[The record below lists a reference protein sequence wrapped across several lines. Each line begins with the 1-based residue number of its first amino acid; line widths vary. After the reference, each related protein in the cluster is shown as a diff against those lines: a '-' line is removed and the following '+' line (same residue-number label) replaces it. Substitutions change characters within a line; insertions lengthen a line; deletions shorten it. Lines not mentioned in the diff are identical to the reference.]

1 MRKIYVRNYLVFVTL
16 LILSGCW
23 LGFNTISQIKAVKSA
38 NAWITHTTKVIL
50 NDYEMIQAFED
61 VLSTQRSFMVSGE
74 EVHLKQLKLKQLY
87 LDQKIKTLKTLTSDN
102 NLQNNRVDAIQI
114 ETEKLN
120 FLISD
125 QIKSSDTS
133 RKNALRNLNL
143 IDKTAYAIAALNDD
157 FLREEHLLL
166 EKRASKLSGTNSNLI
181 SVFMI
186 GGSVFLLILLFFNSY
201 ILKSQIERLEAV
213 EELETAQQRLDL
225 AFEGMNEGVFDWDVF
240 KNEVFY
246 SERFIEMLGYEK
258 DEFEPNY
265 EQFERLLHPE
275 DKDAVRGVLDA
286 YLGQHINEYSAV
298 FRMQHKNGKWLW
310 INSRAKALFDKDGNA
325 VRLTGSHRDITDA
338 REIEHHL
345 IEATKKAEKA
355 NRAKSEFLAHMS
367 HEIRTP
373 LTAVTG
379 IAEIL
384 DMQSKESDPKKKK
397 LIKTLLNSA
406 ESLKDLISDVLD
418 ISKIEADEIK
428 IMKSEFPLDDMFNNV
443 KNMMEIKAQEKGL
456 EFEFNFDDFQN
467 KVFYGDRIRIRQI
480 LVNLIG
486 NAIKFTDTGY
496 VKIKPLLKEID
507 KTKSELTISVKDSG
521 IGIPK
526 KDQESIFSKFK
537 QGDSSVSRKYGGTGL
552 GLHISC
558 ELIRMMGGDINLKSA
573 KDKGSTFTM
582 SLPYQTSEMQ
592 SLSNIPKEA
601 KIKATKNVKGRKALI
616 VEDYEANVIV
626 ISHILE
632 GLDIRYDHAENGL
645 EAVSKFKKNK
655 YDFVLMDIQMPEMDG
670 FRATIE
676 IRKHEDENLK
686 KPTPII
692 AMTAHAL
699 TSEREKC
706 FQVGM
711 DDFVT
716 KPIDMKDLKV
726 KITAL
731 FKVNKKAA

>member
-1 MRKIYVRNYLVFVTL
+1 MRKIYVRNYLVFIIL
-16 LILSGCW
+16 LFLFACW
-23 LGFNTISQIKAVKSA
+23 LGFNTISQVKKVKHAS
-38 NAWITHTTKVIL
+38 AWINHTTKVIL
-50 NDYEMIQAFED
+50 TDYELMEGVED
-61 VLSTQRSFMVSGE
+61 VLSSQRNFMVSGSE
-74 EVHLKQLKLKQLY
+74 NYLNQLSLKKRYLEQKTQALKN
-87 LDQKIKTLKTLTSDN
+87 LTRDN
-102 NLQNNRVDAIQI
+102 KLQNNRVDAIQI
-114 ETEKLN
+114 QTEILN
-120 FLISD
+120 SLIGD
-125 QIKSSDTS
+125 QIKSSDNS
-133 RKNALRNLNL
+133 RKHALENLRR
-143 IDKTAYAIAALNDD
+143 IDKVASNIASLNDD
-157 FLREEHLLL
+157 FLREAHLLL
-166 EKRASKLSGTNSNLI
+166 EARASKLSESNSNFI
-181 SVFMI
+181 SVFVI

-201 ILKSQIERLEAV
+201 ILKSQIERLEAM
-213 EELETAQQRLDL
+213 EDLETVQQRLNL

-246 SERFIEMLGYEK
+246 SERFIEMLGFEK

-265 EQFERLLHPE
+265 EQFENLLHPE
-275 DKDAVRGVLDA
+275 DKEAVKGVLNA
-286 YLGQHINEYSAV
+286 YLGHHINEYSAV

-310 INSRAKALFDKDGNA
+310 INSRAKALFDKDGNPI
-325 VRLTGSHRDITDA
+325 RLTGSHRDITDA
-338 REIEHHL
+338 REIEQHL

-428 IMKSEFPLDDMFNNV
+428 IMKSEFPLDDMFENV

-456 EFEFNFDDFQN
+456 EFEFNFDEFHN
-467 KVFYGDRIRIRQI
+467 KVFYGDRVRIRQI

-486 NAIKFTDTGY
+486 NAVKFTDSGY
-496 VKIKPLLKEID
+496 VKIKPILKEID
-507 KTKSELTISVKDSG
+507 QNNSELVISVKDSG

-526 KDQESIFSKFK
+526 KDQESVFSKFK
-537 QGDSSVSRKYGGTGL
+537 QADSSVSRKFGGTGL

-558 ELIRMMGGDINLKSA
+558 ELIRMMDGDIDLKSA
-573 KDKGSTFTM
+573 KGKGSTFTM
-582 SLPYQTSEMQ
+582 SLPYQISEMH
-592 SLSNIPKEA
+592 SATKEPSEV
-601 KIKATKNVKGRKALI
+601 KTKAAKNVKGRKALI
-616 VEDYEANVIV
+616 VEDYEANVMV
-626 ISHILE
+626 VSHILDN
-632 GLDIRYDHAENGL
+632 LDIRYDHAENGL
-645 EAVSKFKKNK
+645 EAVSKFKKNN

-670 FRATIE
+670 FRATVE
-676 IRKHEDENLK
+676 IRKYESEKEKD
-686 KPTPII
+686 PTPII

-711 DDFVT
+711 NEFVT
-716 KPIDMKDLKV
+716 KPIDSKEMKV
-726 KITAL
+726 KITSL
-731 FKVNKKAA
+731 FKSNKKAA